1 MEMKINL
8 KKRKREFP
16 TGLKKLEI
24 IKDCGSVY
32 LNKNEMITF
41 KSKNKNLEYD
51 VVKKKWG
58 YYATPS
64 LNVRLI
70 NKGYKSIL
78 VKNRIT
84 KRYFVFLQEIGME
97 KELKKYMEQESLEII
112 CRLDEIKN
120 LKKIEFFFGKS
131 NEK

>member
-1 MEMKINL
+1 MRINL
-8 KKRKREFP
+8 KKKKREFP

-32 LNKNEMITF
+32 LDKNEMITF

-51 VVKKKWG
+51 VVKKQWG

-64 LNVRLI
+64 LNVRLK
-70 NKGYKSIL
+70 NNGYKSIL
-78 VKNRIT
+78 VKNKIT
-84 KRYFVFLQEIGME
+84 QRYFVFLQEIGME
-97 KELKKYMEQESLEII
+97 KELKKYMKQESLEVI
-112 CRLDEIKN
+112 CRLDEIN
-120 LKKIEFFFGKS
+120 DLKKIEFIFNKS

>member
-1 MEMKINL
+1 MRINL
-8 KKRKREFP
+8 KKKKREFP

-32 LNKNEMITF
+32 LDKNEMITF

-64 LNVRLI
+64 LNVRLK

-78 VKNRIT
+78 VKNKIT
-84 KRYFVFLQEIGME
+84 ERYFVLLQEIGME
-97 KELKKYMEQESLEII
+97 KELKKYMKQESLEVI
-112 CRLDEIKN
+112 CRLDEIN
-120 LKKIEFFFGKS
+120 DLKKIEFIFNKS